1 MPIFSCLNHV
11 FHVLLMCYEYKNIME
26 VKAMNES
33 MLDRL
38 KSMENRFEELGHML
52 MDPDIGSDIKKMTE
66 VTKEQASLQAAY
78 DLFQE
83 YKKSRTRNQ

>member
-1 MPIFSCLNHV
+1 
-11 FHVLLMCYEYKNIME
+11 
-26 VKAMNES
+26 MNES

-38 KSMENRFEELGHML
+38 VSMENRYEELGHML
-52 MDPDIGSDIKKMTE
+52 MDPDIGTDIKKMTD

-83 YKKSRTRNQ
+83 YKEVKDGIDGAKELMRKMILKLKKWQKWN